1 MQLWFLLFALFVCL
15 LACPPVPAPP
25 RHRRCVYLA
34 SAQNVLYLQRAG
46 RVSGRVQHC
55 THTPCCMGYFKLVD
69 GGFQPDLQGCNVL
82 PMQCPEDSCF
92 ASTHRTNYTAC
103 VCNTDFCN
111 ANLTWLPTVSTPARG
126 QASLGLYS
134 VSTAVMPLGTLLFLC
149 GLIMAVRWRKHLCN
163 SVAKA
168 RVSEGTVT
176 SQCSCDRRERLDCN
190 VAELELQQMLGQGHF
205 ASVWRGCWGGAA
217 VAVKVFP
224 PQQRQ
229 QFLRERDVHML
240 PLMEHVG
247 VVCFL
252 GAGSKMEGGD
262 TVLVME
268 LAHHGS
274 LRSFLLKNTSGWSCW
289 VRLCQSLSQGLAFL
303 HSDLHRNGMHKPAV
317 AHGDLSSSNV
327 LVRADGTCALCD
339 FGCSAVLR
347 SCSGRRQHRDAA
359 QVSVQVGTLC
369 YLSPEMLEGCVNLRS
384 RRYLMQG
391 DVYALGLLLWELSS
405 RCVELTPGQPPL
417 RQHGSVVVSVGRS
430 TVSAVRSTVSAVRST
445 VSVGRSTVSVVRSK
459 HAGVKRAAS
468 RFLSTPLLFPAAS
481 VSEHRL
487 PYEVELGACPSLEEL
502 LRFVCERRGRPRV
515 PRQWGFCLQGG
526 FTLSEVLE
534 DCWDHDADARLTAQC
549 AADRLAALPPCCPM

>member
-1 MQLWFLLFALFVCL
+1 MQLWLLLFALFVCP
-15 LACPPVPAPP
+15 LACPPVPTPP

-34 SAQNVLYLQRAG
+34 SAQNVRSLQRAG
-46 RVSGRVQHC
+46 RVSGGVQHC
-55 THTPCCMGYFKLVD
+55 SRTPCCMGYFKLVD

-82 PMQCPEDSCF
+82 LMQCPEDSCS

-111 ANLTWLPTVSTPARG
+111 ANLTWLPTVSTPA
-126 QASLGLYS
+126 SLGLYS
-134 VSTAVMPLGTLLFLC
+134 VSIAVIPLGTLLFLC
-149 GLIMAVRWRKHLCN
+149 GLIMAVRWRRHLCN
-163 SVAKA
+163 SVAKP
-168 RVSEGTVT
+168 RLSPEGMVT
-176 SQCSCDRRERLDCN
+176 SQCSCHRSERLDLN
-190 VAELELQQMLGQGHF
+190 LADLELQQMLGQGRF

-217 VAVKVFP
+217 VAVKAFP

-229 QFLRERDVHML
+229 QFLREREVHML

-252 GAGSKMEGGD
+252 GAGSKLEGGD
-262 TVLVME
+262 TVL
-268 LAHHGS
+268 GS
-274 LRSFLLKNTSGWSCW
+274 LRSFLLKNTSSWSCW
-289 VRLCQSLSQGLAFL
+289 LRLCQSLSQGLAFL

-347 SCSGRRQHRDAA
+347 SCSGPQQHTDTT

-384 RRYLMQG
+384 GRYLMQG

-405 RCVELTPGQPPL
+405 RCVEL
-417 RQHGSVVVSVGRS
+417 S
-430 TVSAVRSTVSAVRST
+430 
-445 VSVGRSTVSVVRSK
+445 
-459 HAGVKRAAS
+459 
-468 RFLSTPLLFPAAS
+468 PAAS
-481 VSEHRL
+481 VSEYRL
-487 PYEVELGACPSLEEL
+487 PYEVELGVCPSLEEL
-502 LRFVCERRGRPRV
+502 LRFVCERRARPCV
-515 PRQWGFCLQGG
+515 PRQWGVCLQGSC
-526 FTLSEVLE
+526 TLREVLE
-534 DCWDHDADARLTAQC
+534 DCWDHDPDARLTAPC